1 MINRFSS
8 WAIHVL
14 SLFAACLVVG
24 ATVLTKLGRIQ
35 PAADEGTPAHLFQL
49 SIALLVPA
57 GLVYLL
63 SADWR
68 RPMRV
73 AMGLVVPA
81 IAVIVAFATLY
92 YMEHGALR

>member
-8 WAIHVL
+8 WAMHVL

-24 ATVLTKLGRIQ
+24 ATVLTKLGRLQ
-35 PAADEGTPAHLFQL
+35 PSADEGTAAHLFQL
-49 SIALLVPA
+49 AVALSVPA

-68 RPMRV
+68 RPGRV
-73 AMGLVVPA
+73 VMGLLVPA
-81 IAVIVAFATLY
+81 LALVVAFATLY
-92 YMEHGALR
+92 SMEHPR

>member
-1 MINRFSS
+1 MIHRFSS

-14 SLFAACLVVG
+14 SLFAACLTVG
-24 ATVLTKLGRIQ
+24 ATVMTKLGRFK
-35 PAADEGTPAHLFQL
+35 PGPDEGTAAHLFQL
-49 SIALLVPA
+49 AVALVVPA

-68 RPMRV
+68 RPVRV

-81 IAVIVAFATLY
+81 IALIVAFTTLY
-92 YMEHGALR
+92 AMEHPR

>member
-24 ATVLTKLGRIQ
+24 ATVLMKLGRFQ
-35 PAADEGTPAHLFQL
+35 PGADEGTPAHLFQL
-49 SIALLVPA
+49 AVALLVPA
-57 GLVYLL
+57 GLVYLF

-81 IAVIVAFATLY
+81 IALIVAFSTLY
-92 YMEHGALR
+92 YMEHPR

>member
-1 MINRFSS
+1 MLHRFSS

-24 ATVLTKLGRIQ
+24 ATVMMKLGRLK
-35 PAADEGTPAHLFQL
+35 PSSDAGTAAHLFQL

-68 RPMRV
+68 RPIRV

-81 IAVIVAFATLY
+81 IAVVVAFATLY
-92 YMEHGALR
+92 YMEHPR